1 MKYLNK
7 IIFIN
12 SANIP
17 YAEISVDGGYCM
29 TADPHINNWL
39 HCNAVI
45 LFQEEESKKHIVRIT
60 IPEEDRNKKFTNIG
74 IGYVQNR

>member
-1 MKYLNK
+1 
-7 IIFIN
+7 
-12 SANIP
+12 
-17 YAEISVDGGYCM
+17 M

-60 IPEEDRNKKFTNIG
+60 IPEEDMDNSLRFLDS
-74 IGYVQNR
+74 GYVQ

>member
-17 YAEISVDGGYCM
+17 YAEISVDG
-29 TADPHINNWL
+29 N
-39 HCNAVI
+39 VI
-45 LFQEEESKKHIVRIT
+45 VKMVKRLE
-60 IPEEDRNKKFTNIG
+60 
-74 IGYVQNR
+74 